1 MRPLCDLR
9 LSGTH
14 SAYFALVLYLLQHR
28 MRRFH
33 TTAVCAAAFT
43 SFAVA
48 LGGCGSEEPKG
59 NSVSGQEV
67 RKALAGAPA
76 PLAAVH
82 DQANELLDGGPDAF
96 ERRLAELKGHP
107 VVVNRWAAWCEP
119 CRREFPHFQRQ
130 ALEHGKRVAF
140 LGVDV
145 QDNDGDAAKLLG
157 EFPVT
162 YPSYKDHD
170 LKISALFDAVTGPP
184 TTAFYDR
191 KGEVAY
197 LKQGVY
203 LNEED
208 LAEDIERYA
217 R

>member
-1 MRPLCDLR
+1 
-9 LSGTH
+9 
-14 SAYFALVLYLLQHR
+14 

-33 TTAVCAAAFT
+33 ITALSVAALIGSAI
-43 SFAVA
+43 AA
-48 LGGCGSEEPKG
+48 GGCGSEQPQS
-59 NSVSGQEV
+59 NSVSDEEA
-67 RKALAGAPA
+67 RRALAGAPA

-82 DQANELLDGGPDAF
+82 EQANELLDGGPRAF
-96 ERRLAELKGHP
+96 ERRLAELKGYP
-107 VVVNRWAAWCEP
+107 VVVNRWAAWCDP

-145 QDNDGDAAKLLG
+145 QDNDGDAAKLLE

-170 LKISALFDAVTGPP
+170 LKISAVFNAVTGPP

-191 KGEVAY
+191 KGELAY
-197 LKQGVY
+197 VKQGVY
-203 LNEED
+203 LDEKD
-208 LAEDIERYA
+208 LTEDIERYA